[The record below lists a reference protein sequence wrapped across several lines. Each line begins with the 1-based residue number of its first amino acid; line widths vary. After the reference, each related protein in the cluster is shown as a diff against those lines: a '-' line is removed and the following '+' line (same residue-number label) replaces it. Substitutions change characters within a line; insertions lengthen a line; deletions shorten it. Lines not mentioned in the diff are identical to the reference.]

1 MQVQILLEELSQ
13 FNKNFFHSSMAE
25 HTSLEVLRDAGSNP
39 AQRPK
44 IHDADSSMAEH
55 TSCRY
60 EEM

>member
-1 MQVQILLEELSQ
+1 
-13 FNKNFFHSSMAE
+13 MAE

-44 IHDADSSMAEH
+44 IHDADSIMAVH